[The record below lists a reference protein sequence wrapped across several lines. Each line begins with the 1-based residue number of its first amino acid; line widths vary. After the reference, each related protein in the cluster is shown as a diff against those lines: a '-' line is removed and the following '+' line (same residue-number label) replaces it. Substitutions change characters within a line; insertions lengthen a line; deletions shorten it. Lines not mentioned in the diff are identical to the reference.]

1 MRLHFQAMGQGPAL
15 VLLHG
20 LFGSGDNWAV
30 IARGFAERF
39 RVVTPDLRN
48 HGRSPHAEAMDYAA
62 MAQDVAEL
70 LRAERLAPAHL
81 LGHSMGGKVAMNCAL
96 QAPALLRS
104 LGVVDIG
111 PGPQPDRHAQLLDA
125 LRALPVRD
133 LRTRGEMEAVLAPA
147 IPDLAVRRFLLKSV
161 VRDAQGQHFWRLN
174 LEAIYRNYPRLN
186 DPVRTA
192 EPFPGPTLWIRGGNS
207 DYVGDRELAEIP
219 RLFPRFRLV
228 TLPGVGHW
236 VHAEAP
242 TEFVRLVLDFYRE
255 LGDLAD
261 E

>member
-1 MRLHFQAMGQGPAL
+1 MRLHFQAIGQGRAL

-20 LFGSGDNWAV
+20 LFGSGDNWGGV
-30 IARGFAERF
+30 ARGFAERF

-48 HGRSPHAEAMDYAA
+48 HGRSPHAEAMDYPA

-70 LRAERLAPAHL
+70 LRAEGLAPAHI
-81 LGHSMGGKVAMNCAL
+81 LGHSMGGKVAMTCAL
-96 QAPALLRS
+96 QAPALVRS
-104 LGVVDIG
+104 LGVVDIA
-111 PGPQPDRHAQLLDA
+111 PGPQPDRHTQILDA
-125 LRALPVRD
+125 LRALPVRE
-133 LRTRGEMEAVLAPA
+133 LQTRGEMEAALAAA

-161 VRDAQGQHFWRLN
+161 VRDARGHYFWRLN
-174 LEAIYRNYPRLN
+174 LEALQRNYARLN
-186 DPVRTA
+186 DPVRAA
-192 EPFPGPTLWIRGGNS
+192 EAFPGPTLFVRGGNS
-207 DYVGDRELAEIP
+207 DYVGDRELAEIS

-242 TEFVRLVLDFYRE
+242 AEFVRVVLDFHHE
-255 LGDLAD
+255 LEDPAG